1 LNRRW
6 RRWWWLWPCGRKG
19 GRSGGPFVSGRPG
32 VPFADER
39 LGFVDAWKA
48 QALVI
53 NKGTWLPPDPWLGCL
68 FIWDR
73 SQ

>member
-1 LNRRW
+1 V
-6 RRWWWLWPCGRKG
+6 PC
-19 GRSGGPFVSGRPG
+19 
-32 VPFADER
+32 ADER